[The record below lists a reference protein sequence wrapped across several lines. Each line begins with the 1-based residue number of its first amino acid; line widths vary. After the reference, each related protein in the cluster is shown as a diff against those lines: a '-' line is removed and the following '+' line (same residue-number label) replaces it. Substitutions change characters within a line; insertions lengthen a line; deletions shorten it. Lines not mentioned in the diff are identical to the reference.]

1 MKEKDWYVALDIE
14 IILYSNEDVI
24 RTSKIQSEVGE
35 GWDNEGWG
43 Q

>member
-24 RTSKIQSEVGE
+24 RTSNIQNEVGD

>member
-1 MKEKDWYVALDIE
+1 MKKKDWYVALDIE

-24 RTSKIQSEVGE
+24 RTSNIQSEVGD

-43 Q
+43 E

>member
-1 MKEKDWYVALDIE
+1 MKEKDWYEAPNME
-14 IILYSNEDVI
+14 IILYSNDDVI
-24 RTSKIQSEVGE
+24 RTSNIGSEVGD